1 MAITN
6 QISLGIP
13 PLEQLVLHS
22 ASDMENQALVT
33 KETDSVPTP
42 ESSYKKH
49 SLQSTTLS
57 SDSRLWTE
65 VLRNLSKNIHQHSVL
80 TIPESELVSIKN
92 FREKNLKTSDKD
104 ILSRKDGI
112 IAFSCGHAFSEIQ
125 FQEKILIEFLE
136 RVSDFL
142 STKPHMVVFMQ
153 QYFKQSSTYTSGCPY
168 CVFQYLRTSELKK
181 NPNVP
186 IRPWSYY

>member
-1 MAITN
+1 MTN

-13 PLEQLVLHS
+13 PLEDLVQNS
-22 ASDMENQALVT
+22 KPG
-33 KETDSVPTP
+33 KETPGTEQTEMDSLSP

-49 SLQSTTLS
+49 SLQTSSLA
-57 SDSRLWTE
+57 SDSRLWSE
-65 VLRNLSKNIHQHSVL
+65 VLRNLSKNIHQHSAV
-80 TIPESELVSIKN
+80 TISESELASIRN
-92 FREKNLKTSDKD
+92 FREKNLRTSDKD
-104 ILSRKDGI
+104 VLSRKDGI

-136 RVSDFL
+136 RVHDFI
-142 STKPHMVVFMQ
+142 SSMPHMVVFLQ
-153 QYFKQSSTYTSGCPY
+153 QYFKHSSTYTSGCPY

-181 NPNVP
+181 NPNTP